1 MHLLRVIVSV
11 CVICSGVRAAEICS
25 ALYPRSTCQPE
36 CPQPSVTEAQG
47 APYCYSGMFCCE
59 TVTTPTPSPTTT
71 PPPTTT
77 TTPPSRVCGFDA
89 LPVTPRIMNSNP
101 FNLNDFSCAWPW
113 MVHVLYD
120 LQDGEGIQPLCSG
133 VLVSKQQF
141 ITLKSFV
148 EPLTGQNFQ
157 LYAAVGICNI
167 TGLQTEEVFP
177 PGTLKNVSTDI
188 SSFDAGNLDLVV
200 ATLEEEVGDYSIN
213 VLPACL
219 PDGRTVINGDQCFMA
234 GSANGEIGAGRVR
247 VLDPAVC
254 TAFNNILINN
264 EQQPRGT
271 FCTNVFSDNVDACDG
286 DEGGMV
292 ICQDNENR
300 WVLKGIIQ
308 EGTCL
313 GARNGANVIIDIEQ
327 IGSDLISNVF
337 PTPQ

>member
-11 CVICSGVRAAEICS
+11 CILYRGVGAAEICT
-25 ALYPRSTCQPE
+25 ALYPNSTCQAQCPE
-36 CPQPSVTEAQG
+36 PSIVEAQG

-59 TVTTPTPSPTTT
+59 TVTTPTPQATATT
-71 PPPTTT
+71 PPVTTS
-77 TTPPSRVCGFDA
+77 TPPSRVCGFDA
-89 LPVTPRIMNSNP
+89 LPVTPRIMSSNP

-120 LQDGEGIQPLCSG
+120 LQDGQGLQSLCSG
-133 VLVSKQQF
+133 VLVSKQKF

-148 EPLTGQNFQ
+148 EPLAGQDYQ

-167 TGLQTEEVFP
+167 TGLESEEVFP
-177 PGTLKNVSTDI
+177 PGTLKRVSSDI
-188 SSFDAGNLDLVV
+188 SSFDAGNLDLAV

-219 PDGRTVINGDQCFMA
+219 PDERTVINGNQCFMA
-234 GSANGEIGAGRVR
+234 GSANGEIGAGRVT
-247 VLDPAVC
+247 VMDPTVC
-254 TAFNNILINN
+254 AAFNNILLNN
-264 EQQPRGT
+264 SEQPPGT
-271 FCTNVFSDNVDACDG
+271 FCTNVYSDNVDACDG

-292 ICQDNENR
+292 MCQDEENR

-313 GARNGANVIIDIEQ
+313 GARPGANVIVDIGK

-337 PTPQ
+337 ATP